1 MQGMASRMAGAG
13 AGGAAGVVRGRGAC
27 RTELREEERLRRLAE
42 MERDAAAHDALRYSR
57 VAAARSD
64 GDGKGEDRAGPGG
77 VGEEARF
84 VSRMNR
90 ETVMAGAGGSLEARI
105 AQRRHYHQRGLADDA

>member
-1 MQGMASRMAGAG
+1 M
-13 AGGAAGVVRGRGAC
+13 
-27 RTELREEERLRRLAE
+27 REEERLRRLAE

-57 VAAARSD
+57 VAAARRD
-64 GDGKGEDRAGPGG
+64 GDGKGEERGGAGGG
-77 VGEEARF
+77 GDEARF

-90 ETVMAGAGGSLEARI
+90 DTVMAGAGESLEARI